1 MPALASLQQRST
13 IVTKSMSVD
22 EGDPELDYQ
31 PAMNQFSEEDNI
43 LHLDLTQWD
52 RIVEESYKQ
61 AVVVDIWAPWCK
73 SCGKAADHFYTAADL
88 NRDKPI
94 TFVKF
99 NVEKNKEIC

>member
-1 MPALASLQQRST
+1 MPVASAMKSSDNSHLYKQSAAFSLTSAFSRFSSGASMPALTSVQQRST

-52 RIVEESYKQ
+52 RIVEESYK
-61 AVVVDIWAPWCK
+61 
-73 SCGKAADHFYTAADL
+73 
-88 NRDKPI
+88 
-94 TFVKF
+94 
-99 NVEKNKEIC
+99 